1 MLIKDLINL
10 TANVSVEG
18 TYIFSDVKLKPFT
31 EKQGCFLVMNLQDRT
46 GIISA
51 KIWDNAESLA
61 QQLKDI
67 TVVTIQGRTNIY
79 NGKMQVIIEKIKQA
93 DSYDLSDLIKVSSR
107 NPDEM
112 WLELTTLLETNFT
125 NYDYKMIWEAFKTDA
140 NFVTKFKMW
149 PGGKGTVH
157 HAYQHGLLE
166 HTLSVIK
173 IIKLF
178 QTHLPL
184 PFDFDK
190 ALLGGTLHD
199 IGKLDAYS
207 YDNIK
212 IDMTNIGRLHEH
224 TVLSYFAFRKTIEVL
239 GLTNNAI
246 TEDVGHIILSHH
258 GSKEQ
263 HAIIKPMTIEAKLV
277 AAADYLDADTNYMMQ
292 QLEHNAN
299 DQGWIF
305 DTLSDQF
312 FFKRPSMKRR
322 KIS

>member
-1 MLIKDLINL
+1 MFVEEILRQQNNVPVNGTFLILDI
-10 TANVSVEG
+10 
-18 TYIFSDVKLKPFT
+18 KLKPFT
-31 EKQGCFLVMNLQDRT
+31 EKQGHFLTCNLGDKT
-46 GIISA
+46 GVVWA

-93 DSYDLSDLIKVSSR
+93 DSYDLGDLIKVSSR